1 MIQKISF
8 FFLALPTLLF
18 AQNGTWQQ
26 AVDYTIDLTIQEDL
40 HRAKGVEKLI
50 YTNESPDTLK
60 ELYFHLYWNAFQR
73 GSHYFDKKGSYFNE
87 TLSNEDFG
95 KIEIVS
101 IKVDGVPLTINIFES
116 IGQVK
121 LPKYLPPKCNTNIT
135 IEFSSQIPSCIE
147 RAGKNNTSGTD
158 YTFTQWYPK
167 ICRYDHMGWHTDPYY
182 GREFAGVFGTYNVS
196 IACASDFVVAGTG
209 NLTNKKYT
217 AKGWADI
224 EKSGKDNE
232 QEKGITT
239 WRFHAENVHDF
250 AFAMDKEWLHKELQ
264 IDDIAFHFFYNKKYQ
279 DDWKALMEKWPKS
292 YAICKE
298 EFGIYPYDQFS
309 FIQGGEGYMEYP
321 NCTML
326 ESSRSDF
333 YNTACHEFMHNYFY
347 GIFGTNENLHHWMDE
362 GLTCY
367 AEARISNV
375 GKEKE
380 NYAETAN
387 KTYLSYAS
395 FVQEEPISTAANH
408 FTGDYAYYIGA
419 YFKGQLFPELIRY
432 IIGDQNMRKGFES
445 YYHKWKFKHPEPN
458 DFVKSFE
465 DQTLMELSWFQNYWL
480 NTVQQI
486 EFSIDTVQQKDSHVE
501 ILLSKNGIPMPVE
514 IAVEYKS
521 GKIAYY
527 HVPLDLT
534 NNVKSDF
541 DRETTVLEKW
551 SSASRDYTFILPNKK
566 ISEIKS
572 ILVDPDKFLPE
583 TNRKNNKWTYKK
595 K

>member
-1 MIQKISF
+1 
-8 FFLALPTLLF
+8 
-18 AQNGTWQQ
+18 
-26 AVDYTIDLTIQEDL
+26 
-40 HRAKGVEKLI
+40 
-50 YTNESPDTLK
+50 
-60 ELYFHLYWNAFQR
+60 
-73 GSHYFDKKGSYFNE
+73 
-87 TLSNEDFG
+87 
-95 KIEIVS
+95 
-101 IKVDGVPLTINIFES
+101 
-116 IGQVK
+116 
-121 LPKYLPPKCNTNIT
+121 
-135 IEFSSQIPSCIE
+135 
-147 RAGKNNTSGTD
+147 
-158 YTFTQWYPK
+158 
-167 ICRYDHMGWHTDPYY
+167 
-182 GREFAGVFGTYNVS
+182 
-196 IACASDFVVAGTG
+196 
-209 NLTNKKYT
+209 
-217 AKGWADI
+217 
-224 EKSGKDNE
+224 
-232 QEKGITT
+232 
-239 WRFHAENVHDF
+239 
-250 AFAMDKEWLHKELQ
+250 
-264 IDDIAFHFFYNKKYQ
+264 
-279 DDWKALMEKWPKS
+279 
-292 YAICKE
+292 
-298 EFGIYPYDQFS
+298 
-309 FIQGGEGYMEYP
+309 MEYP

-432 IIGDQNMRKGFES
+432 IIGDQNMRKGFER
-445 YYHKWKFKHPEPN
+445 YYQKWKFKHPEPN
-458 DFVKSFE
+458 DFVKLFE

-486 EFSIDTVQQKDSHVE
+486 EYSIDTVQQKDSHVE

-514 IAVEYKS
+514 LAVEYKS

-527 HVPLDLT
+527 HIPLDLT

-541 DRETTVLEKW
+541 YRETTVLEKW
-551 SSASRDYTFILPNKK
+551 SSASRDYTFILPNKR

-572 ILVDPDKFLPE
+572 IILDPDKFLPE
-583 TNRKNNKWTYKK
+583 SNRKNNKWTYKK